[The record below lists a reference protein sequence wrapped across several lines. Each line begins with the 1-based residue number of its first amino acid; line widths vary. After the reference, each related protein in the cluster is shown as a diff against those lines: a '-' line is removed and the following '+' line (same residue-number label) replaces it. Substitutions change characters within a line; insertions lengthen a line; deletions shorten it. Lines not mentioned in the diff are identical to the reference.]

1 MKKLVDFNVHSYTLV
16 TGGEAANGTTTK
28 QAMLADL
35 NEKYPLD
42 EGWEF
47 EFQFTYNQSLIYI
60 GVTCRKF
67 EIV

>member
-1 MKKLVDFNVHSYTLV
+1 MKKLVDFNIHSYTLV
-16 TGGEAANGTTTK
+16 TGGEAANGTATK
-28 QAMLADL
+28 AQMLEEL
-35 NEKYPLD
+35 NTLYPVD

-47 EFQFTYNQSLIYI
+47 EFQFTYVQSLIYV